1 MCVFFHRSRFPRVR
15 ASGIRRTLRSGALP
29 LVLILALVLAGSAG
43 ATSPDIRIPSAGVS
57 AGETGGLRVVV
68 DLPATKVFLDGEP
81 EGLAHP
87 DRPLVRSLL
96 PAGPLRIAVRAEGA
110 PPQSRDLII
119 RAGETV
125 EARFLVRPRTP
136 EVRRR
141 LEAAAEALAADRLSE
156 PPEAGAFHHF
166 RDALALDPDLPEAR
180 EGLRTVLAAHRIRAE
195 RAESAGDFPRAEAEY
210 RAALAA
216 AGVLAEYPGAEPAEE
231 TAALAEGRD
240 RVRRL
245 SRPVAELLRE
255 ADDLFRRERYLAPPA
270 ANAFERYRAVLARDP
285 GNERARGRIR
295 EMAERYGRLAASA
308 ESEHFP
314 RAAAYLRNRARLLA
328 FLRTEAGTS
337 VPEAEIAAA
346 EARAEDLDR
355 RVETAE
361 ALAREGDTYFIA
373 RRLLTPERG
382 NAFGKYRAALE
393 RDPTNLRAR
402 ERLGEMAEH
411 YRESAA
417 AAFEA
422 GRLEAS
428 RAAYRRLET
437 VTDFAR
443 SVFASGKLSAAASEA
458 RQRLEALDAAAEQL
472 ETAER
477 YRAEGRRT
485 SPEDDSALLAY
496 RDALGH
502 HPRNI
507 RALEGL
513 GEMMETALQAA
524 DAAETAGR
532 FDEAIRDLARYV
544 RMAEVVAF
552 AADDPAVETARRR
565 AERRMARLAARD
577 RNRRLLGLRESL
589 DRDSEAYRMLTERES
604 RGINVAGRVTPV
616 LRRIVKTLEGLD
628 DLYGALDEPGMAE
641 KRERARRTRAAL
653 EREIEARAEKAF

>member
-1 MCVFFHRSRFPRVR
+1 M
-15 ASGIRRTLRSGALP
+15 
-29 LVLILALVLAGSAG
+29 
-43 ATSPDIRIPSAGVS
+43 
-57 AGETGGLRVVV
+57 V

-96 PAGPLRIAVRAEGA
+96 PAGPIRIAVRAEGA

-119 RAGETV
+119 RPGETV

-141 LEAAAEALAADRLSE
+141 LEAAAEALAADRLSR
-156 PPEAGAFHHF
+156 PPGAGAFHHF

-180 EGLRTVLAAHRIRAE
+180 KGLRAVMATHRTRAE
-195 RAESAGDFPRAEAEY
+195 HAESAGDFSRAEAEY

-216 AGVLAEYPGAEPAEE
+216 AGVLTQNSDAEPAEE
-231 TAALAEGRD
+231 IAALAEGRD
-240 RVRRL
+240 RARRL

-255 ADDLFRRERYLAPPA
+255 ADDLFRRERYLDPPDA
-270 ANAFERYRAVLARDP
+270 SAFERYRAVLARDP

-295 EMAERYGRLAASA
+295 EMAERYGRLAASV

-328 FLRTEAGTS
+328 FLRTEAEIP

-346 EARAEDLDR
+346 EARAEYLDR
-355 RVETAE
+355 RAEAAE

-373 RRLLTPERG
+373 RRLLTPDRG
-382 NAFGKYRAALE
+382 NAFEKYRAALE

-402 ERLGEMAEH
+402 ERLGQMADR

-443 SVFASGKLSAAASEA
+443 SVFASGKLSAAANEA
-458 RQRLEALDAAAEQL
+458 RRRLEALDAAAERL

-477 YRAEGRRT
+477 HRVEGRWT
-485 SPEDDSALLAY
+485 SPEEDSALLAY
-496 RDALGH
+496 RDALEY
-502 HPRNI
+502 HPRNV

-513 GEMMETALQAA
+513 GEMMETALEAA
-524 DAAETAGR
+524 DAAEKAGR
-532 FDEAIRDLARYV
+532 PGDAIRELARYV
-544 RMAEVVAF
+544 RVAEAVAR
-552 AADDPAVETARRR
+552 ATDDSAVETARRE
-565 AERRMARLAARD
+565 AELRMARLAARD
-577 RNRRLLGLRESL
+577 RNRRLLRLRESL
-589 DRDSEAYRMLTERES
+589 DRDSETYRMLTERES

-616 LRRIVKTLEGLD
+616 LRSIVKTLEGLD